1 MQRSLVTI
9 ILALWISSTHAS
21 VNQLQVTVGG
31 DGFVYSPNT
40 VQASIGD
47 LIQFVV
53 VGVSAP
59 ILPRGAYPVGP

>member
-1 MQRSLVTI
+1 MRRSLVTS

-21 VNQLQVTVGG
+21 VNQLTVTVGA

-47 LIQFVV
+47 LIQFVIA
-53 VGVSAP
+53 GVS
-59 ILPRGAYPVGP
+59 ILPRSAHPLGP